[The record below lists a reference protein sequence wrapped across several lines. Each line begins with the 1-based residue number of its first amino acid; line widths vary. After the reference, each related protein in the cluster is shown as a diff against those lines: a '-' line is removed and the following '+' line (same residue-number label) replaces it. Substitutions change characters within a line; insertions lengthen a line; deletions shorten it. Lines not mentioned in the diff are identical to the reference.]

1 MKLLVVEDHALVRE
15 GMVLTLRR
23 LDRRVEVIEAS
34 TAAEAFVLIERHGDL
49 DLILLDL
56 LLPDANGLSLLHT
69 VRGQSPMLP
78 VIVVSALDDA
88 GTIKRSIQAG
98 ANGFVP
104 KSSTSDVLL
113 DAVRAVLADGLFVP
127 EGSDAA
133 GARGAEPGA
142 QGEAKD
148 LDLTIAQRRVF
159 NLLVMGLSN
168 REIGQSL
175 GLTEGTVKIHVS
187 KILRVLGVTSRSQAV
202 IVAAR
207 RGLKL

>member
-23 LDRRVEVIEAS
+23 LDRRVEVLEAS
-34 TAAEAFVLIERHGDL
+34 TAAEAFALIKGHGDL

-113 DAVRAVLADGLFVP
+113 DAVRAVLAGGLFVP
-127 EGSDAA
+127 EVSDAA

-142 QGEAKD
+142 AGEAKD

>member
-1 MKLLVVEDHALVRE
+1 VVEDHALVRE

-23 LDRRVEVIEAS
+23 LDRRVDVLEAS
-34 TAAEAFVLIERHGDL
+34 TAAEAFALIERHGDL

-104 KSSTSDVLL
+104 KSSPSDVLL
-113 DAVRAVLADGLFVP
+113 DAVRAVLAGGLFVP
-127 EGSDAA
+127 EGSDAV
-133 GARGAEPGA
+133 GARGAETGA
-142 QGEAKD
+142 PGEAKD

>member
-23 LDRRVEVIEAS
+23 LDRRVEVLEAS

-88 GTIKRSIQAG
+88 GTIKRYIQAG

-113 DAVRAVLADGLFVP
+113 DAVRAVLAGGLFVP

-142 QGEAKD
+142 PGEAKD

>member
-23 LDRRVEVIEAS
+23 LDRRVDVLEAS
-34 TAAEAFVLIERHGDL
+34 TAAQAFALIERHGDL

-56 LLPDANGLSLLHT
+56 MLPDANGLSLLHT

-88 GTIKRSIQAG
+88 STIKRSIQAG

-104 KSSTSDVLL
+104 KSSPSDVLL
-113 DAVRAVLADGLFVP
+113 DAVRAVLAGGLFVP
-127 EGSDAA
+127 EGSDA
-133 GARGAEPGA
+133 GGTPIAEPGA
-142 QGEAKD
+142 PGEARD
-148 LDLTIAQRRVF
+148 FDLTIAQRRVF

-187 KILRVLGVTSRSQAV
+187 KILRVLGVSSRSQAV

>member
-23 LDRRVEVIEAS
+23 LDRRVEVLEAS
-34 TAAEAFVLIERHGDL
+34 TAAQAFALIERHGDL

-56 LLPDANGLSLLHT
+56 MLPDANGLSLLHT

-78 VIVVSALDDA
+78 VLVVSALDDA

-104 KSSTSDVLL
+104 KSSPSDVLL
-113 DAVRAVLADGLFVP
+113 DAVRAVLAGGLFVP
-127 EGSDAA
+127 EGKDAV
-133 GARGAEPGA
+133 GKPIAEPGA
-142 QGEAKD
+142 PGEAGD

-187 KILRVLGVTSRSQAV
+187 KILRVLGVSSRSQAV

>member
-23 LDRRVEVIEAS
+23 LDRRVEVLEAS

-113 DAVRAVLADGLFVP
+113 DAVRAVLAGGLFVP

-142 QGEAKD
+142 PGEAKD

>member
-23 LDRRVEVIEAS
+23 LDRRVDVLEAS
-34 TAAEAFVLIERHGDL
+34 AAAEAFALIERHGDL

-56 LLPDANGLSLLHT
+56 MLPDANGLSLLHT

-88 GTIKRSIQAG
+88 STIRRSIQAG
-98 ANGFVP
+98 ANGFVA

-113 DAVRAVLADGLFVP
+113 DAVRAVLAGGLFVP
-127 EGSDAA
+127 EGSDA
-133 GARGAEPGA
+133 GGTPIAEPGA
-142 QGEAKD
+142 TGEAKD
-148 LDLTIAQRRVF
+148 FDLTIAQRRVF